1 MTCGVSEAG
10 SRSGWPTLG
19 ISTVQDLA
27 TAEDALLA
35 GEFGPQSGPWLGALG
50 RGESSSVVDDTPWV
64 PRAHGRETT
73 FQRDLSTPEEVEDA
87 VRVLAEQVVDD
98 IRAEGRP
105 CARVHL
111 KVRFA
116 PFFTVNRSRK
126 LAEPTWDPSVLAT
139 TALALLHAL
148 EDQRPVR
155 LLGVRAEMVPP
166 DGGYDPPRTHGRR
179 GMP

>member
-1 MTCGVSEAG
+1 M
-10 SRSGWPTLG
+10 
-19 ISTVQDLA
+19 
-27 TAEDALLA
+27 
-35 GEFGPQSGPWLGALG
+35 
-50 RGESSSVVDDTPWV
+50 
-64 PRAHGRETT
+64 
-73 FQRDLSTPEEVEDA
+73 
-87 VRVLAEQVVDD
+87 RVLAEQVVDD

-126 LAEPTWDPSVLAT
+126 LAEPTWDPSVLAA
-139 TALALLHAL
+139 TALALLRGLDDDRA
-148 EDQRPVR
+148 VR

-166 DGGYDPPRTHGRR
+166 EGGYDAPRTHGRR